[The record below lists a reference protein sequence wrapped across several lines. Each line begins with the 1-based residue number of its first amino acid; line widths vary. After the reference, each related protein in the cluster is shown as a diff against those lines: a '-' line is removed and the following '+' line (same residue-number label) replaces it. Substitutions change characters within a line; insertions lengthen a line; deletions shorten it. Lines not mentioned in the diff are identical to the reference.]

1 MKYWIRAIATAI
13 GNGLMAP
20 IRAAMEL
27 FGWIGQTA
35 SPSGD
40 RDEEEEQR
48 PLWLRILLYPWILV
62 IGIGTLFGQV
72 VAYPIQGLLL
82 DPLRRRKLLCG
93 LPALAMLLLFLGFL
107 VQQATSSGSVQALYS
122 KAFDDAAKENEFATA
137 RLLANQLVRNGVRSE
152 PEVAFKYCKL
162 LASDNDLE
170 RANAM
175 IETLAPNDSPGY
187 PPAHGQR
194 AVAFAGLVVRGAGP
208 QYLEPLLWHLNH
220 TNDRKDERI
229 ALAWATY
236 YRFTQQAKPYLT
248 SLQMAAEANPEHWF
262 SIANELIAGRD
273 INNAKQALKNAQD
286 AYRRQLGA
294 NPLSIPSRLGLT
306 QALVRL
312 QQFDDARKTIQT
324 GMEFH
329 PDLQE
334 FRRAMG
340 GLEWAICMSML
351 SGQRTDE
358 EILTQLK
365 LVNTYPDQ
373 QSLAIDQ
380 MVSLYGKTDRP
391 EIKQEIRQIIE
402 SSSSAEPDNAV
413 LQLALSTLAIV
424 DSRTDDA
431 IALLEKTL
439 ELDPKIHLAKN
450 NLAWLLSERDPE
462 QLDRPLQLAE
472 EAVAAFPTKPNYLDT
487 LGKILFQKREYERA
501 ITELERALPGMPDPD
516 KPAIRER
523 LAQAHEAL
531 GNTSLA
537 ETYRAK
543 NEEKN

>member
-1 MKYWIRAIATAI
+1 MMYWLRAIATAI
-13 GNGLMAP
+13 GNGIMAP
-20 IRAAMEL
+20 VRAAMEL
-27 FGWIGQTA
+27 FGWIGHTA
-35 SPSGD
+35 GPSGYQ
-40 RDEEEEQR
+40 DEEEEQR
-48 PLWLRILLYPWILV
+48 PLWLRVLLYPLNLV
-62 IGIGTLFGQV
+62 VGICTLFGQI
-72 VAYPIQGLLL
+72 VAYPFQGWFQ
-82 DPLRRRKLLCG
+82 DPVRRRKLLCG
-93 LPALAMLLLFLGFL
+93 LPALALFFVFLGFL
-107 VQQATSSGSVQALYS
+107 VQQTTSSGSAQALYT
-122 KAFDDAAKENEFATA
+122 KAFDEAAKENEFATA

-175 IETLAPNDSPGY
+175 IETLAPNDAPGY

-194 AVAFAGLVVRGAGP
+194 AVAYAGLVVRGAGP

-220 TNDRKDERI
+220 TNDRRDEKI

-236 YRFTQQAKPYLT
+236 YRFTQQARPYLN
-248 SLQMAAEANPEHWF
+248 SMQIAAEANPEHWF
-262 SIANELIAGRD
+262 SIANELVAGRD

-294 NPLSIPSRLGLT
+294 NPLSIPSRLGLI

-329 PDLQE
+329 PDNRDFQ
-334 FRRAMG
+334 RAMG
-340 GLEWAICMSML
+340 GLEWASYLAML
-351 SGQRTDE
+351 DGKRTDE
-358 EILTQLK
+358 ELLTQLK
-365 LVNTYPDQ
+365 LVTTYPDQ
-373 QSLAIDQ
+373 QSLAFDQ
-380 MVSLYGKTDRP
+380 MVNLYGKTNRP
-391 EIKQEIRQIIE
+391 ESKQEIRQILE
-402 SSSSAEPDNAV
+402 ANAAAAPDNAI
-413 LQLALSTLAIV
+413 LQLALSTLAIL

-450 NLAWLLSERDPE
+450 NLAWLLAERDPE

-472 EAVAAFPTKPNYLDT
+472 EAVAAFPSKPNYLDT
-487 LGKILFQKREYERA
+487 LGKILFQKRDYQRA
-501 ITELERALPGMPDPD
+501 ITELERALPGMPEPD

-523 LAQAHEAL
+523 LAEAHEAL

-543 NEEKN
+543 NQEKN